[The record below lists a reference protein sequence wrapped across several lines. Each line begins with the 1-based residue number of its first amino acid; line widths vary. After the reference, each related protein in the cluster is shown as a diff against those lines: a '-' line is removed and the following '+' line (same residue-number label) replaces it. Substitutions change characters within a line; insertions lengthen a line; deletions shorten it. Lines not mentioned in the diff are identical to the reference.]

1 MFAANRPNRQR
12 MMKKWNFGSLFCTSS
27 LWRYSI
33 DVRKAAGSASFIF
46 VECPAICFGSGF
58 PPPSASGAIG
68 WRTSCTSPGC
78 EQLLRRFP
86 PAWVPLRGNRLMR
99 VLLNRGGGHV
109 DTFGQG
115 ILARRRKV
123 LGNRHKLAA
132 VRNEAIKN
140 FRQASMVCSCVSW
153 NRKTPAQLS
162 GHDERLHIL
171 DARPLG
177 PVHAV
182 DGPQHDV
189 APSALAIATVLAS
202 NFHTAAGCSTNARR
216 VPQ

>member
-1 MFAANRPNRQR
+1 
-12 MMKKWNFGSLFCTSS
+12 
-27 LWRYSI
+27 
-33 DVRKAAGSASFIF
+33 
-46 VECPAICFGSGF
+46 
-58 PPPSASGAIG
+58 
-68 WRTSCTSPGC
+68 
-78 EQLLRRFP
+78 
-86 PAWVPLRGNRLMR
+86 MR

-115 ILARRRKV
+115 ILAQGRKV

-140 FRQASMVCSCVSW
+140 FRQGFYGLLMRIVEQENA
-153 NRKTPAQLS
+153 AQLLAA
-162 GHDERLHIL
+162 DERLHIF

-189 APSALAIATVLAS
+189 RPLGLGYRHSVGVKISVRRPDV
-202 NFHTAAGCSTNARR
+202 ARMHAEF
-216 VPQ
+216 PQ